1 MFEMLLAGFVLVIA
15 CAAGAVA
22 LYERELRRLAR
33 FLGGARPREQRARR
47 REFVTSGTRA
57 LARAVNAT
65 AGCAERGERRRHRA
79 RPRVSAGL
87 GGAFARHPHAAGGRA
102 GVLATLRAHRGT
114 KPNAHAALRRRKS
127 GLPPCAR
134 SPTGFSNTRKP
145 PTPIAELTLECVEVL
160 PVLADVL
167 VAAYPGFRERG
178 VAPAIDFID
187 EDMRALADA
196 DALRACSPTWLP
208 TRCATAREGFGSR
221 NGGRTVAFA
230 NEVRD
235 ACAIDPARL
244 FDRFYQADASRS
256 KEGAGLGLSIAAS
269 LCDALS
275 QSIEARLEGGCLVVE
290 VALAQ

>member
-33 FLGGARPREQRARR
+33 FLEERDPASNERAGV
-47 REFVTSGTRA
+47 EFVTSGTRA

-65 AGCAERGERRRHRA
+65 LDAQNEASAAGIEHARAFRRDLAALSHDIRTPLAGAQGYLQLYARTEDEAERA
-79 RPRVSAGL
+79 RCVAEAQKRLAAMRTL
-87 GGAFARHPHAAGGRA
+87 TDRLFEHA
-102 GVLATLRAHRGT
+102 
-114 KPNAHAALRRRKS
+114 KAAD
-127 GLPPCAR
+127 PD
-134 SPTGFSNTRKP
+134 
-145 PTPIAELTLECVEVL
+145 AELTLECVEVL

-196 DALRACSPTWLP
+196 DAL
-208 TRCATAREGFGSR
+208 SR
-221 NGGRTVAFA
+221 VFANLVANALRHGTGGLWITQRGRTVAFA

-269 LCDALS
+269 LCEKMGAR
-275 QSIEARLEGGCLVVE
+275 IEARLGGGCLVVE